1 MKLTHS
7 HTSEILSNYTSS
19 SEGLITLQ
27 SIPLSMYIAVGTCIC
42 GELLNALHA
51 MQQCLFRTLFLCFR
65 LLVSIKWR
73 NFEAEI

>member
-19 SEGLITLQ
+19 SEGLVTLQ
-27 SIPLSMYIAVGTCIC
+27 YLPLSMYIAVGTCIC
-42 GELLNALHA
+42 DELLDALHA
-51 MQQCLFRTLFLCFR
+51 MQQCLFRRLFLCLC

>member
-7 HTSEILSNYTSS
+7 HTSEILSNYISS
-19 SEGLITLQ
+19 SEGLVTLKPL
-27 SIPLSMYIAVGTCIC
+27 PLSMCIAVGTCIY
-42 GELLNALHA
+42 GELLDALHA
-51 MQQCLFRTLFLCFR
+51 MQQYLFRRLFLCLC

>member
-19 SEGLITLQ
+19 SEGLVTLQ
-27 SIPLSMYIAVGTCIC
+27 SLPLSMCITVGTCIY
-42 GELLNALHA
+42 GEPLDVLHA
-51 MQQCLFRTLFLCFR
+51 MQQCLFRTLFLCLC

>member
-7 HTSEILSNYTSS
+7 HTSEILSNYISS

-42 GELLNALHA
+42 GELLDALHT
-51 MQQCLFRTLFLCFR
+51 MQQCLFRTLVLCLC

>member
-19 SEGLITLQ
+19 SEGLVTLQ
-27 SIPLSMYIAVGTCIC
+27 YLPLSMCITVGTCIYS
-42 GELLNALHA
+42 ELLDALHA
-51 MQQCLFRTLFLCFR
+51 MQQCLFRTLFLCLC

>member
-19 SEGLITLQ
+19 IKGLVTHQ
-27 SIPLSMYIAVGTCIC
+27 SLLLSMCIAVGTCTC
-42 GELLNALHA
+42 GALLDALHT
-51 MQQCLFRTLFLCFR
+51 MQQCLFRTLFFCFR
-65 LLVSIKWR
+65 LLMWIKWR

>member
-19 SEGLITLQ
+19 SEGLVTLQ
-27 SIPLSMYIAVGTCIC
+27 SLPLSMCITVGTCIY
-42 GELLNALHA
+42 GELLDTLHT
-51 MQQCLFRTLFLCFR
+51 MQQCLFRTLFLCLC

>member
-19 SEGLITLQ
+19 IKGLVTLQ
-27 SIPLSMYIAVGTCIC
+27 SIPLSMCIAVGTCIC
-42 GELLNALHA
+42 GELLDALHT
-51 MQQCLFRTLFLCFR
+51 MQQCLFRTLFLCLC

>member
-7 HTSEILSNYTSS
+7 HTSDILSNYTSS

>member
-7 HTSEILSNYTSS
+7 HTSEILSNYISS

-42 GELLNALHA
+42 GELLDALHA

>member
-19 SEGLITLQ
+19 IKGLVTLQ

-42 GELLNALHA
+42 GELLDALHT
-51 MQQCLFRTLFLCFR
+51 MQQCLFRTLFLCLC

>member
-19 SEGLITLQ
+19 SEGLVTLQ
-27 SIPLSMYIAVGTCIC
+27 YLPLSMCITVGTCIY
-42 GELLNALHA
+42 GKLLDALHA

>member
-42 GELLNALHA
+42 GELLDALHT